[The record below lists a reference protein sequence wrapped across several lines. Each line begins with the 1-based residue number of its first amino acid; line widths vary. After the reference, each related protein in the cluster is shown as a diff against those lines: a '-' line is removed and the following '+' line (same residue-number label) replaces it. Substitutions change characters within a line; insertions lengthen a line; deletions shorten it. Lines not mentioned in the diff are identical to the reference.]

1 MAQATVDDM
10 AHAASV
16 QSTSPNL
23 RVMPAKAG
31 IQGNRFVSRPGP
43 PLSRLSDS
51 HNAHI
56 FRAQAIGRNAQKL
69 AWILGFLIGHAAP
82 IALNSMHR
90 STHCFDSAF

>member
-1 MAQATVDDM
+1 VAERSSSGARSPGQAPRLPAAAAVDQDDL
-10 AHAASV
+10 A
-16 QSTSPNL
+16 
-23 RVMPAKAG
+23 
-31 IQGNRFVSRPGP
+31 RFPVGEPDDPRS
-43 PLSRLSDS
+43 SRLSDS